1 MCMSA
6 RDAGKQDEQVNSMND
21 DPIQREQLSALVD
34 GEASGPQLQAVLAYA
49 ESDEGQQS
57 WSMYHLIGDVLR
69 SPELAHHSQ
78 HDVLSGV
85 RLFMAS
91 EPRPG
96 QAEPGMPLGQLE
108 QVVPAPQ
115 VPSSERLVGNGAPV
129 IAFPVRSAANAS
141 VFRWKMTAGVASMAA
156 VAAIG
161 WSVMLGGASPLPAAQ
176 LADLGTPQV
185 SALMAAAPASV
196 AGDESGLPLGEQA
209 QSSSVVA
216 MAGPYGQS
224 VMLRDPRLDELLAS
238 HPQYSSAANLQMPA
252 SFLRNANFASMRS
265 AQRP

>member
-1 MCMSA
+1 MSV

-34 GEASGPQLQAVLAYA
+34 GEASEPQLQAVLAYA

-57 WSMYHLIGDVLR
+57 WRMYHLIGDVLR
-69 SPELAHHSQ
+69 SPELAHHSR

-85 RLFMAS
+85 RAFMAS

-96 QAEPGMPLGQLE
+96 PAEPGMPLGQLE
-108 QVVPAPQ
+108 QVAPSPQ
-115 VPSSERLVGNGAPV
+115 VESSDRPVGNGAPV
-129 IAFPVRSAANAS
+129 IAFPARSAANAS
-141 VFRWKMTAGVASMAA
+141 VFRWKMAAGVASMAA

-161 WSVMLGGASPLPAAQ
+161 WSVMLGGGASQQPGVQ
-176 LADLGTPQV
+176 LAGLGTPQV
-185 SALMAAAPASV
+185 SALMAATPVSV
-196 AGDESGLPLGEQA
+196 AADESGLPLGEQA

-216 MAGPYGQS
+216 VAGPYGQS

-238 HPQYSSAANLQMPA
+238 HPQYSSAPNLQMPA
-252 SFLRNANFASMRS
+252 SFLRNANFASMRP